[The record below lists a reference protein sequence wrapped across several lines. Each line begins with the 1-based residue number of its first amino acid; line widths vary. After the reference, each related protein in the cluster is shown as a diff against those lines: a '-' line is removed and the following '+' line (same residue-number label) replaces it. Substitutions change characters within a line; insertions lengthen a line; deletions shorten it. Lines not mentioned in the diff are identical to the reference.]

1 MMNLK
6 WLKNVKLEVGNQ
18 LNEDGLIETKT
29 DLFHIGIKE
38 GKITERLHHTERISE
53 QAEVID
59 ANGLLAIPTFKEMH
73 NHLDKTYLS
82 LDWKA
87 CKPVKNL
94 NERLHFEAQEL
105 KELASTAKQRAMSMI
120 EMILSKG
127 STHIRTHVNI
137 DPYIGLK
144 NLEGVLEALEEFK
157 GVITADVIAFP
168 QHGLLRDD
176 VPQLMRKAMRNG
188 ATMVGGL
195 DPAGIDRSIEKSLY
209 ETMEIAAEFN
219 ADVDIHLHDGGNA
232 GTYTIEKWMD
242 YVEEANWQNRSA
254 ISHAFC
260 IGEVP
265 EAQQRAL
272 AERLRENGVS
282 IMSTIPLTKS
292 LPPIEL
298 LDAHGV
304 EVHFG
309 CDGFY
314 DSWSPHGNGDVL
326 EKVQK
331 YAQISRRIDE
341 VSLRSTLK
349 WATGGVTALTNKG
362 EYLWPKAEDKANFIF
377 IEAASSAE
385 AVARR
390 PDRKAIMIN
399 GEIVYGT
406 LSKLEY
412 TV

>member
-1 MMNLK
+1 MK

-18 LNEDGLIETKT
+18 ISEDGLIETKT
-29 DLFHIGIKE
+29 DFFHIGIKE
-38 GKITERLHHTERISE
+38 GKLVEQLHYSKNVPE
-53 QAEVID
+53 QDEAID

-87 CKPVKNL
+87 CKPVQNL
-94 NERLHFEAQEL
+94 KERLYFEAQEL
-105 KELASTAKQRAMSMI
+105 TDLAPSTKQRAMSMI
-120 EMILSKG
+120 EMILSNG

-144 NLEGVLEALEEFK
+144 NLEGVLEALEEYK
-157 GVITADVIAFP
+157 HAITAEVIAFP

-176 VPQLMRKAMRNG
+176 APKLMREAMRNG
-188 ATMVGGL
+188 ADMVGGL

-209 ETMEIAAEFN
+209 ETMEIATEFN
-219 ADVDIHLHDGGNA
+219 ADVDIHLHDGGHV
-232 GTYTIEKWMD
+232 GLYTIDKWMD
-242 YVEEANWQNRSA
+242 FVEEANWQNRSA
-254 ISHAFC
+254 MSHAFC

-265 EAQQRAL
+265 EIQQKAL
-272 AERLRENGVS
+272 AQRLKENGVS

-298 LDAHGV
+298 LDDHGV
-304 EVHFG
+304 SVHLG

-331 YAQISRRIDE
+331 FAQISRRSEE
-341 VSLRSTLK
+341 VLLRESLK
-349 WATGGVTALTNKG
+349 WATGGVTALTKAG
-362 EYLWPKAEDKANFIF
+362 EYQWPKIEDEASFIF
-377 IEAASSAE
+377 VDASSSAE
-385 AVARR
+385 VVARR
-390 PDRKAIMIN
+390 PHRKAVMKN
-399 GEIVYGT
+399 GEIVYGS
-406 LSKLEY
+406 LSESFEY
-412 TV
+412 VK

>member
-1 MMNLK
+1 MK

-18 LNEDGLIETKT
+18 ISEDGLIETKT
-29 DLFHIGIKE
+29 DFFHLGINE
-38 GKITERLHHTERISE
+38 GKLVE
-53 QAEVID
+53 QRHYSKNVPEQDEVID

-94 NERLHFEAQEL
+94 KERLAFEAQEL
-105 KELASTAKQRAMSMI
+105 SDLAPSAKQRAMSMI
-120 EMILSKG
+120 EKILSNG

-144 NLEGVLEALEEFK
+144 NLEGVLEALEEYK
-157 GVITADVIAFP
+157 HAITADVIAFP

-176 VPQLMRKAMRNG
+176 VPKLMREAMQNG
-188 ATMVGGL
+188 ANMVGGL

-209 ETMEIAAEFN
+209 ETMEMAIEFN
-219 ADVDIHLHDGGNA
+219 ADVDIHLHDGGHV
-232 GTYTIEKWMD
+232 GYYTIDKWMD
-242 YVEEANWQNRSA
+242 FVEEANWQNRSA

-265 EAQQRAL
+265 EIQQKAL
-272 AERLRENGVS
+272 AERLKENGVA

-298 LDAHGV
+298 LDDHGV
-304 EVHFG
+304 NVHLG

-331 YAQISRRIDE
+331 FAQISRRSEE
-341 VSLRSTLK
+341 VLLRESLK
-349 WATGGVTALTNKG
+349 WATGGITALTKDG
-362 EYLWPKAEDKANFIF
+362 EYRWPKIEDDASFIF
-377 IEAASSAE
+377 VDASSSAE
-385 AVARR
+385 VVARR
-390 PDRKAIMIN
+390 PYRKAIMKN
-399 GEIVYGT
+399 GEMVYGS
-406 LSKLEY
+406 LSESFEY
-412 TV
+412 IK

>member
-1 MMNLK
+1 
-6 WLKNVKLEVGNQ
+6 
-18 LNEDGLIETKT
+18 
-29 DLFHIGIKE
+29 
-38 GKITERLHHTERISE
+38 
-53 QAEVID
+53 
-59 ANGLLAIPTFKEMH
+59 
-73 NHLDKTYLS
+73 
-82 LDWKA
+82 
-87 CKPVKNL
+87 
-94 NERLHFEAQEL
+94 
-105 KELASTAKQRAMSMI
+105 
-120 EMILSKG
+120 
-127 STHIRTHVNI
+127 
-137 DPYIGLK
+137 
-144 NLEGVLEALEEFK
+144 
-157 GVITADVIAFP
+157 
-168 QHGLLRDD
+168 
-176 VPQLMRKAMRNG
+176 
-188 ATMVGGL
+188 
-195 DPAGIDRSIEKSLY
+195 
-209 ETMEIAAEFN
+209 
-219 ADVDIHLHDGGNA
+219 
-232 GTYTIEKWMD
+232 
-242 YVEEANWQNRSA
+242 
-254 ISHAFC
+254 
-260 IGEVP
+260 
-265 EAQQRAL
+265 
-272 AERLRENGVS
+272 
-282 IMSTIPLTKS
+282 MSTIPLTKS

-298 LDAHGV
+298 LDAYGV
-304 EVHFG
+304 DVHFG